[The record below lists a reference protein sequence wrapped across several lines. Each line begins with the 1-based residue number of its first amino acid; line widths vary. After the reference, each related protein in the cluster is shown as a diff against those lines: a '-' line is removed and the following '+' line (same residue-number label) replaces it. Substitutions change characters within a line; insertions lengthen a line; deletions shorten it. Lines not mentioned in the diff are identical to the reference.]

1 MPVFWLSEN
10 ELTFPHPEL
19 ANEDGIVAIGGDLS
33 VERLILAYR
42 MGLFPWFNP
51 QDPILWW
58 SPDPRFVL
66 FPSELKVSKSM
77 RPYFNQR
84 KFTVTF
90 DQAFRQVILGC
101 QQQRRKGQ
109 IQGTWISDS
118 MVEAYCNLFEAGYAH
133 SVEVYKNDELV
144 AGLYG
149 VSIGKVYFGE
159 SMFTTVSNASKFG
172 FITLIRKLNELGFW
186 LIDCQQHTRHLES
199 LGGRP
204 ISREVFLQ
212 YMDKNQHEQSFV
224 GNWNHWLNS
233 EA

>member
-33 VERLILAYR
+33 VERLLLAYQ

-51 QDPILWW
+51 EDPILWW

-77 RPYFNQR
+77 RPYFNQQ
-84 KFTVTF
+84 KFQITF
-90 DQAFRQVILGC
+90 DQAFEEVIRGC
-101 QQQRRKGQ
+101 QQQKRKGQ
-109 IQGTWISDS
+109 VQGTWISDS
-118 MVEAYCNLFEAGYAH
+118 MVQAYCDLHEAGYAH
-133 SVEVYKNDELV
+133 SVEVYQDGEIV

-149 VSIGKVYFGE
+149 VSLGKVYFGE
-159 SMFTTVSNASKFG
+159 SMFTRTSNASKFG
-172 FITLIRKLNELGFW
+172 FISLIRKLHDMGFW

-199 LGGRP
+199 MGGRP
-204 ISREVFLQ
+204 ISRELFLQ
-212 YMDKNQHEQSFV
+212 YMNRNRHEKSMT
-224 GNWNHWLNS
+224 GNWNSLLQS
-233 EA
+233 